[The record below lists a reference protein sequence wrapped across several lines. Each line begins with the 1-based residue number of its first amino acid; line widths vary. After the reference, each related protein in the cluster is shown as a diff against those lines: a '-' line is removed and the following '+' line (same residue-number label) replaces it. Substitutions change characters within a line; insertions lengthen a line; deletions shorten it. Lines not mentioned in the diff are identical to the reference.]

1 MLKLELVSMCKWCMP
16 LWTLRGGLI
25 SEALIMKVIIWLG
38 QKTVPV
44 KLTLWKL
51 QMKSKVTP
59 SAYKFCLHCKAPLE
73 TILFRQLSEIQTYG
87 LHKFFCKWLYV
98 KHGAKAMVI
107 IKHWQHQRVTTSM
120 QDQILSSTALF
131 APWHRADW
139 HQQETQCF
147 GLWVCALSELLWNQ
161 QGTHTLL
168 LNKNFKKCCS
178 LAQLSLKWGFVVF
191 AEEQ

>member
-1 MLKLELVSMCKWCMP
+1 MEIACRGKGRFSTLFLGDTVRSFSYPAWLQPVCK
-16 LWTLRGGLI
+16 RSFKI
-25 SEALIMKVIIWLG
+25 KI
-38 QKTVPV
+38 KTKYCIYRP
-44 KLTLWKL
+44 T
-51 QMKSKVTP
+51 TR
-59 SAYKFCLHCKAPLE
+59 
-73 TILFRQLSEIQTYG
+73 TLFRQLSEIQTYG

-131 APWHRADW
+131 APWHRAHW

-161 QGTHTLL
+161 QGAHTLL